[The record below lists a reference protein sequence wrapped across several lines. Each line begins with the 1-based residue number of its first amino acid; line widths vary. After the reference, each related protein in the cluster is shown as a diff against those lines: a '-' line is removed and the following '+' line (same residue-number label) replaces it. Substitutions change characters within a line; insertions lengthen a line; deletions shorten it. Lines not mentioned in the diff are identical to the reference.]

1 MRAAVCDD
9 DHRAVGE
16 LVSLLNEYSQ
26 ERDTD
31 VDIVTYSSGAELNDN
46 SLDADIL
53 FLDYAMP
60 GDDGL
65 ETAKR
70 IRSVYPY
77 LCIVFVTSHSGIV
90 YDSFEV
96 QPFRFLLKPVDKT
109 RLFAAIDDYVS
120 HSDWNCTIEI
130 PGENGRIFIR
140 SEDIAMLEAKG
151 RCCSI
156 TTNSG
161 SYTSSD
167 TISEIMD
174 VLPRCFYRLHRS
186 YAVNMFYIEALKNDS
201 VMLTNG
207 VSVPLGRLRSAAFR
221 KTYKD
226 FVKNRIVRM

>member
-1 MRAAVCDD
+1 
-9 DHRAVGE
+9 
-16 LVSLLNEYSQ
+16 
-26 ERDTD
+26 
-31 VDIVTYSSGAELNDN
+31 
-46 SLDADIL
+46 
-53 FLDYAMP
+53 
-60 GDDGL
+60 
-65 ETAKR
+65 
-70 IRSVYPY
+70 
-77 LCIVFVTSHSGIV
+77 
-90 YDSFEV
+90 
-96 QPFRFLLKPVDKT
+96 
-109 RLFAAIDDYVS
+109 
-120 HSDWNCTIEI
+120 
-130 PGENGRIFIR
+130 
-140 SEDIAMLEAKG
+140 MLEAKG

-156 TTNSG
+156 TTNRG